1 MLQLSHTKRM
11 KWRMNHALPHFQEG
25 LCRSIASGRSRQP
38 SEESCMLDSTNA
50 RRKNAWGSS
59 KPLAYMANANLDE
72 LKVSSKLMP
81 IAASHANK
89 EAVRRDAEIVTQMLE
104 EVTSGGPC
112 VRALYR

>member
-1 MLQLSHTKRM
+1 
-11 KWRMNHALPHFQEG
+11 
-25 LCRSIASGRSRQP
+25 
-38 SEESCMLDSTNA
+38 MLDSTNA